1 MKPIAVLIVED
12 HTIVREGLRALLEM
26 ETDIK
31 VAGEACNGREAVRE
45 ALRLQ
50 PDVIVM
56 DLAMPDLNGLEGT
69 RQILASRPRTRILIL
84 SAHCD
89 DSYVEQAMALGAS
102 GYLVKQSSAHVL
114 ATAVRTVHRGGT
126 CYSPSIARRIKALRQ
141 QSGRHS
147 SRATEPDSIQ
157 LTPREREVLQ
167 LVAEGKPNKETAG
180 TLRISIKTV
189 EKHRQSLMDKLAIHD
204 TAGLTRY
211 AIEIGVIESSIQDT
225 TLPAASGRR
234 PGKAVGLH
242 PIAKPDRRG

>member
-1 MKPIAVLIVED
+1 MNRITVLLVED
-12 HTIVREGLRALLEM
+12 HTIVREGLRALLKM
-26 ETDIK
+26 EADLML
-31 VAGEACNGREAVRE
+31 AGEAADGREAVRE
-45 ALRLQ
+45 ALRLR

-69 RQILASRPRTRILIL
+69 RQILAARPCTKILIL
-84 SAHCD
+84 SAHSD

-114 ATAVRTVHRGGT
+114 STAIRTVHRGGT
-126 CYSPSIARRIKALRQ
+126 YYSPRIARRIKALLKH
-141 QSGRHS
+141 SGRLSHRS
-147 SRATEPDSIQ
+147 TAPDPIH

-180 TLRISIKTV
+180 ALHISIKTV

-211 AIEIGVIESSIQDT
+211 AIESGVIESRVQSIT
-225 TLPAASGRR
+225 FPPETGELPNAR
-234 PGKAVGLH
+234 
-242 PIAKPDRRG
+242 